1 MKIHVQSNRRCPAW
15 PIIPMLLATVL
26 LTACGQPEPPQLK
39 QGTLLPF
46 AKAVADFELTD
57 HKEKPFTRENLKG
70 KWSFAFF
77 GYTHC
82 PDVCPT
88 SLAML
93 AQVMKKLEKD
103 GTLNTLPQVVFV
115 SVDPE
120 RDTPELLEKYLP
132 YFHPDF
138 IGLTG
143 DPQQLL
149 VLTRQL
155 GILYGK
161 APGDSTDDYLVD
173 HSAAIILFD
182 PDGNFRAL
190 FGVPHD
196 PGLISQEFVAIKNYY
211 EATR

>member
-1 MKIHVQSNRRCPAW
+1 
-15 PIIPMLLATVL
+15 MLLAAVL
-26 LTACGQPEPPQLK
+26 LSACGPPELPQLK
-39 QGTLLPF
+39 QGTLLPS
-46 AKAVADFELTD
+46 AKAVADFQLTD
-57 HKEKPFTRENLKG
+57 HYGKPFTRENLKG

-93 AQVMKKLEKD
+93 AQVMRILEKD
-103 GTLNTLPQVVFV
+103 NTLDVLPQTVFF

-138 IGLTG
+138 IGVTG
-143 DPQQLL
+143 DPQKVLL
-149 VLTRQL
+149 LTRQL
-155 GILYGK
+155 GIMYGK
-161 APGDSTDDYLVD
+161 APGDNADNYLVD
-173 HSAAIILFD
+173 HSASIILFN
-182 PDGNFRAL
+182 PDGNFLAL
-190 FGVPHD
+190 FGIPHD
-196 PGLISQEFVAIKNYY
+196 PGLIAQEFIAIKNYY